1 MKELSQDDYIN
12 VDKEDNEVNLS
23 TRFLQILIVKKNRAK
38 TILILFRGSHNKLF
52 F

>member
-23 TRFLQILIVKKNRAK
+23 TRFLQILIVKKSRSK
-38 TILILFRGSHNKLF
+38 TI
-52 F
+52 